1 MPITNFDYDDI
12 PSDLYIQHKTA
23 VAYTPIYHYHDGY
36 EIYVFLDGAV
46 NYYVEQKCYHLKR
59 GDIVIIRP
67 NEFHRG
73 ICINPGVYE
82 RIVMN
87 MRSSFF
93 DKIKNPIVDLG
104 RCFWEREHGCNN
116 LAHMNEHDLDRLIML
131 SYELKQSYESG
142 KEDQKYIMYSALV
155 ELLSLV
161 NRTFMEDDSSSDMHD
176 NYMPP
181 LVEEAM
187 AYIEKNLTKMISH
200 DDIASHLYHNST
212 YINRLFKEATGLTM
226 TQYIIHKRLSLATN
240 YLAEGKKPQEVCI
253 LSGFND
259 YTNFCRTFTK
269 NVGCA
274 PSKYRNRTLKKNISD

>member
-12 PSDLYIQHKTA
+12 PTDLFIQHKRA
-23 VAYTPIYHYHDGY
+23 VAYTPVYHYHDGY

-46 NYYVEQKCYHLKR
+46 NYYIEQKCYHLKR

-73 ICINPGVYE
+73 ICINPEVYE

-93 DKIKNPIVDLG
+93 DKLKNPIVDLG
-104 RCFWEREHGCNN
+104 SCFWDREVGCNN
-116 LAHMNEHDLDRLIML
+116 VAHLNEHDLHRFIML
-131 SYELKQSYESG
+131 SYELKQSYESAR
-142 KEDQKYIMYSALV
+142 EDQKYVMYHTLI

-161 NRTFMEDDSSSDMHD
+161 NRTFLASTASDTDHD
-176 NYMPP
+176 NYMPR
-181 LVEEAM
+181 LVEMTME
-187 AYIEKNLTKMISH
+187 YIEENLTDLITH
-200 DDIASHLYHNST
+200 EDIANHLYHNST
-212 YINRLFKEATGLTM
+212 YINRLFKDATGLTI
-226 TQYIIHKRLSLATN
+226 TQYIINKRISLATG
-240 YLAEGKKPQEVCI
+240 YLSEGKKPHEACI

-259 YTNFCRTFTK
+259 YANFCRTFTK

-274 PSKYRNRTLKKNISD
+274 PSKYRRKKASNGDT

>member
-12 PSDLYIQHKTA
+12 PSDIFIQHKTA

-36 EIYVFLDGAV
+36 EIYVFLNGTV

-73 ICINPGVYE
+73 ICINTGVYE

-104 RCFWEREHGCNN
+104 SCFWNREHGCDN

-131 SYELKQSYESG
+131 SYELKQSYESN
-142 KEDQKYIMYSALV
+142 KEEQKYIMYPALI

-161 NRTFMEDDSSSDMHD
+161 NRTFLENSSSRHE
-176 NYMPP
+176 NYMPT

-187 AYIEKNLTKMISH
+187 AYIEKNLTNIISH
-200 DDIASHLYHNST
+200 EDIANHLYHNST

-226 TQYIIHKRLSLATN
+226 TQYIIHKRLSLATG
-240 YLAEGKKPQEVCI
+240 YLSEGKRPYEVCT

-269 NVGCA
+269 NVGCS
-274 PSKYRNRTLKKNISD
+274 PSKYRSRLHTI

>member
-1 MPITNFDYDDI
+1 MPITTFNYDDI
-12 PSDLYIQHKTA
+12 PSDLFIQHKTA

-36 EIYVFLDGAV
+36 EIFVFLNGSV
-46 NYYVEQKCYHLKR
+46 NYYIEQKCYHLKR

-73 ICINPGVYE
+73 ICTNPGVYE

-93 DKIKNPIVDLG
+93 DKIKNPIADLG
-104 RCFWEREHGCNN
+104 YCFWSREHGCDNV
-116 LAHMNEHDLDRLIML
+116 AHLNEHDLHRLIML
-131 SYELKQSYESG
+131 SYELKQSYESN
-142 KEDQKYIMYSALV
+142 KDEQKYIMYSSLI

-161 NRTFMEDDSSSDMHD
+161 NRTFIQQTSSSSKPD
-176 NYMPP
+176 NHMPA

-187 AYIEKNLTKMISH
+187 AYIEENLTDVITH
-200 DDIASHLYHNST
+200 EDIANHLYHNST
-212 YINRLFKEATGLTM
+212 YINRLFKDATGLTM

-240 YLAEGKKPQEVCI
+240 YLAEGKKPYEACA

-259 YTNFCRTFTK
+259 YTNFCRTFSK
-269 NVGCA
+269 NVGCS
-274 PSKYRNRTLKKNISD
+274 P